1 MYPFDRALTFAQE
14 IKKIVVVSGINA
26 LDECRTAISEMGNIV
41 SLVRMIRAAKRRVLS
56 DKMPFVST
64 CSAADTYEGFRDG
77 KTTQENN
84 TTSAKSGVDDAI
96 WNILQKSDPDFVRAF
111 INVFQDGI
119 KQSELRGLVFGS
131 FFCIIPAICLCWMEA
146 SCQGKEMM
154 NKKNITRDGYYTDDG
169 FAVGLAFILAVLDQT
184 KSYERYVTGFKLIDN
199 THFQLLL
206 PVFTSGSHNIS
217 V

>member
-14 IKKIVVVSGINA
+14 IKKIMAVSGINA

-41 SLVRMIRAAKRRVLS
+41 SLVRMIRAAKRRFLS

-64 CSAADTYEGFRDG
+64 YSAADTYEGFRNG
-77 KTTQENN
+77 KTIEENN
-84 TTSAKSGVDDAI
+84 TTSAKSGVDEAI
-96 WNILQKSDPDFVRAF
+96 WNILQKSDPNFVRVF

-119 KQSELRGLVFGS
+119 TQSESRGFVFAS

-146 SCQGKEMM
+146 SSQGKEMM

-169 FAVGLAFILAVLDQT
+169 FAVGLAFILTVFDQT
-184 KSYERYVTGFKLIDN
+184 KSYER
-199 THFQLLL
+199 
-206 PVFTSGSHNIS
+206 
-217 V
+217 